1 MNTTGIIRHIDNL
14 GRVVIPREIRKT
26 LNLQV
31 NDPLEFIA
39 GEDGLYL
46 KKRASL
52 SSHLSFLGGM
62 IRALRYSVGTPVYLS
77 DRNRILD
84 VAGADL
90 EVRDSALPEEI
101 RQAIKRGAAVT
112 LFAREGEPRKLFQN
126 LILVCPIRLFREIDG
141 ALLLPDCRDIEEAK
155 KMAGFTCRMFGELI
169 RD

>member
-1 MNTTGIIRHIDNL
+1 MEGGFVRHIDNL

-52 SSHLSFLGGM
+52 SSHLSLLGNV
-62 IRALRYSVGTPVYLS
+62 IRALQHAAGVPVYLC

-90 EVRDSALPEEI
+90 QVRDLELPEEI
-101 RQAIKRGAAVT
+101 KQAVRRGSFVT
-112 LFAREGEPRKLFQN
+112 VFAREGQNQMLFKH
-126 LILVCPIRLFREIDG
+126 LILVCPVQLFHEISG
-141 ALLLPDCRDIEEAK
+141 ALLLPDCKDIEEAK
-155 KMAGFTCRMFGELI
+155 KLAGFACKMFGELI
-169 RD
+169 HD

>member
-1 MNTTGIIRHIDNL
+1 MEGGFVRHIDNL

-39 GEDGLYL
+39 GGDGLYL

-52 SSHLSFLGGM
+52 SSHLSLLGNV
-62 IRALRYSVGTPVYLS
+62 IRALQHSAGVPVYLC

-90 EVRDSALPEEI
+90 EVQDLSLPEEI
-101 RQAIKRGAAVT
+101 RQAIKRGNFVT
-112 LFAREGEPRKLFQN
+112 VFAREGQPQKLFKN
-126 LILVCPIRLFREIDG
+126 LILVCPIQLFREISG
-141 ALLLPDCRDIEEAK
+141 ALLLPDCRDIEETK
-155 KMAGFTCRMFGELI
+155 KLAQFACKMFGELVH
-169 RD
+169 D